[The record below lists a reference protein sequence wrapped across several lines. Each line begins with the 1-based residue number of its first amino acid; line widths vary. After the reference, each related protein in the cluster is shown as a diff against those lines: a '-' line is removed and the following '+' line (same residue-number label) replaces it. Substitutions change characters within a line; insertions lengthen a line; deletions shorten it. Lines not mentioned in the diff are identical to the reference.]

1 MLLPAEKTKHFF
13 KFDILGLMRGD
24 MAARANYYHTLLS
37 DGVLSINEVRE
48 LEDRNAV
55 QNGDL
60 HLCQVNQI
68 PLESMLEYAKQITGQ
83 NTNGDVQ

>member
-1 MLLPAEKTKHFF
+1 
-13 KFDILGLMRGD
+13 MRGD